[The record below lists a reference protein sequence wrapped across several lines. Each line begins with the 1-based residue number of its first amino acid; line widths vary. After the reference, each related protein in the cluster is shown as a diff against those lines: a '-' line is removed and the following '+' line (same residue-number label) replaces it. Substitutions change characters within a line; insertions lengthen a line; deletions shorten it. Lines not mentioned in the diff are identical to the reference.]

1 MMRDLR
7 WEKISSR
14 KVYNDRW
21 INLRADSCR
30 FPDGR
35 IIEPYYIVEL
45 PNWANIV
52 VVTADEKIVL
62 VRQYRYPVDQ
72 TTFELPGGVIDKG
85 EEPMQAAIREM
96 QEETGY
102 HAAEV
107 EFLCKLAPNPAI
119 NDNTAYFYLAKNA
132 VPGEKKNFDAF
143 EDIDVV
149 LFSKTEFLQLLRE
162 NKIQHGVQLG
172 PIYEALIKLN
182 WLSISV

>member
-1 MMRDLR
+1 MMRELR
-7 WEKISSR
+7 WEKIKSHI
-14 KVYNDRW
+14 VYSDRW
-21 INLRADSCR
+21 LQLHADSCR

-35 IIEPYYIVEL
+35 VIEPYYIVEL

-85 EEPMQAAIREM
+85 EDPMQAAIREM

-102 HAAEV
+102 HSSEV

-119 NDNTAYFYLAKNA
+119 NNNTAYFYLAKNA
-132 VPGEKKNFDAF
+132 EPGEKKNFDAF
-143 EDIDVV
+143 EDIDVM
-149 LFSKTEFLQLLRE
+149 LFSKSDFLQLLRE